1 MTNRRDG
8 DGQTDGRREVG
19 LEGVLGGSKSEIPDL
34 YHTTHILDSENA
46 LHPSIVIHI
55 IQALYQYVVFLQY
68 HINPFTAYYHTVLL
82 HRYLKEDFLKYV
94 KHHSEN

>member
-1 MTNRRDG
+1 MEMDR
-8 DGQTDGRREVG
+8 QTVDERSGWKG
-19 LEGVLGGSKSEIPDL
+19 FSEDQKARYQTCTIP
-34 YHTTHILDSENA
+34 HTYSIPKMHFIPL
-46 LHPSIVIHI
+46 IVIHI